1 MGIGNGKNVRIKED
15 KWLLVNNNHTIIS
28 TLASIPVET
37 KRASSNESRVGSLEA
52 GLDPLAVPA
61 P

>member
-1 MGIGNGKNVRIKED
+1 MIGNGKNVRIKED

-37 KRASSNESRVGSLEA
+37 KVQVLTNLEL
-52 GLDPLAVPA
+52 GVWKPDLIH
-61 P
+61 